1 MAKLTLFLLS
11 LFLLGFPASL
21 LAHSPDDA
29 AARVA
34 AATAHQDRAAQDS
47 TISLLGARNKYA
59 GSAHHAN
66 TPCKNHSPSSMP

>member
-1 MAKLTLFLLS
+1 MTKLTLFLLS

-34 AATAHQDRAAQDS
+34 PAS
-47 TISLLGARNKYA
+47 TTTTSFVVN
-59 GSAHHAN
+59 
-66 TPCKNHSPSSMP
+66 